1 MSLYR
6 SIPVRMLISPPRSHH
21 FRHFFS
27 TTFQLKPSASVPTSI
42 MPFSTRSLSSYKPTP
57 SLPHLTYKSTI
68 HVIPISDKESTPRS
82 ALAVGHIVFSNPDPL
97 PLVRAHALRKGDVLS
112 VARVAAI
119 MTVKRTSDLIP
130 LCHNGVPV
138 ESVSVKVEAFDSNG
152 QESAVPDPENTDK
165 ANNFND
171 DIPPL
176 QEEMPLDEVGSL
188 HNSPHGGIR
197 ISVRV
202 DTTAKTGVEMEAL
215 AGVVGAGLTVIDM
228 CKSVD
233 RELKMEGVRVVWKK
247 GGKSDKVDKGN
258 HLVYERSPDKDDP
271 PEIRAR
277 RNKHLKEILDAM
289 PNTDPKPGQLNA
301 WDDEEYY
308 KNGS

>member
-1 MSLYR
+1 MSFYR
-6 SIPVRMLISPPRSHH
+6 SIPVRMLISSPTHH

-27 TTFQLKPSASVPTSI
+27 ANSQLKPSVSTPTSI
-42 MPFSTRSLSSYKPTP
+42 VSFFTRASYSYKPRP
-57 SLPHLTYKSTI
+57 FLPHLTSNSTI
-68 HVIPISDKESTPRS
+68 HVIPVGDKEITPRS
-82 ALAVGHIVFSNPDPL
+82 ALAVGHVVFSNPDPL

-119 MTVKRTSDLIP
+119 MAVKRTSDLIP

-138 ESVSVKVEAFDSNG
+138 EGISVEVEAVDGSG
-152 QESAVPDPENTDK
+152 TPPKSEAPDPD
-165 ANNFND
+165 ND
-171 DIPPL
+171 YNRPW
-176 QEEMPLDEVGSL
+176 QEDDSLDEEESFPI
-188 HNSPHGGIR
+188 SPHGGIR

-233 RELKMEGVRVVWKK
+233 RQLKMEGVRVVWKK
-247 GGKSDKVDKGN
+247 GKNSSGGVYKGN
-258 HLVYERSPDKDDP
+258 QLVYEQGPGMDDP

-277 RNKHLKEILDAM
+277 RDKHLKEILDAM
-289 PNTDPKPGQLNA
+289 PDTDPKPGQLNA